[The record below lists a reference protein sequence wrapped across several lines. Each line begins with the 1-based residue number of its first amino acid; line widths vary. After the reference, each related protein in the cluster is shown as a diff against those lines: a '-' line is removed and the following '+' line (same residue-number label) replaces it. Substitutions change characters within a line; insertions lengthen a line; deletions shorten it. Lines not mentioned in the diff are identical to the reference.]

1 MQPEPGLAEAVQLF
15 KILGNESRI
24 WLLRLIGAQQRT
36 VSELAEI
43 TGLSQP
49 LVSQH
54 LRSLRQGG
62 LVTAVRSGKEVIYQI
77 ADTHVTHVVADAV
90 AHVLEEPGS

>member
-1 MQPEPGLAEAVQLF
+1 MF
-15 KILGNESRI
+15 KVLGNESRL
-24 WLLRLIGAQQRT
+24 WLLRLIGEQQRT
-36 VSELAEI
+36 VGELAQL

-62 LVTAVRSGKEVIYQI
+62 LVTAERSGKEMFYDI

-90 AHVLEEPGS
+90 SHVLEDPGTS